1 MMGASVVFGV
11 TAYLVGRNQLDSR
24 GGTIM
29 GVSVFVFFFVIGAYL
44 FWRVEN
50 WTWLPLILGVGYVI
64 VPEFILGPA
73 DDLLAVVLGAVITGV
88 LNYRKQKRKKI
99 EAVE

>member
-1 MMGASVVFGV
+1 MMGAAVDFGA
-11 TAYLVGRNQLDSR
+11 TAYLVGRTQLYSR
-24 GGTIM
+24 GGTIV
-29 GVSVFVFFFVIGAYL
+29 GVAVFVFFFVIGAYL
-44 FWRVEN
+44 FWKVEN

-88 LNYRKQKRKKI
+88 LNYRKQKRKEI